1 MSQMPAQSQCR
12 LYFGILAAL
21 SGLAVFLKQQLV
33 FEPNHKVI
41 PLQYLCSF
49 AYLKYCFLFNNCV
62 TFDFSESEVT
72 FPVRMTRPVTP
83 LLYISHNKSEL
94 LELRKHVFIKDAH
107 EGKNDTQASCHVY
120 GCSGGHSR

>member
-1 MSQMPAQSQCR
+1 MNLCNENSEKHH
-12 LYFGILAAL
+12 FIFI
-21 SGLAVFLKQQLV
+21 V
-33 FEPNHKVI
+33 
-41 PLQYLCSF
+41 QYLFSF
-49 AYLKYCFLFNNCV
+49 AYFKCCFLFNNCV

-107 EGKNDTQASCHVY
+107 EGKHSVQASCHVY
-120 GCSGGHSR
+120 RCFGDHSL

>member
-1 MSQMPAQSQCR
+1 MFIVQC
-12 LYFGILAAL
+12 
-21 SGLAVFLKQQLV
+21 
-33 FEPNHKVI
+33 
-41 PLQYLCSF
+41 LCSF
-49 AYLKYCFLFNNCV
+49 AFVNYCFLFNNCV

-107 EGKNDTQASCHVY
+107 EGKNNLQELFVFTDAKEITANIVFR
-120 GCSGGHSR
+120 GCKLPVFLWLRISFLNVG